1 MEQSHDIFQPPLQ
14 QRVCLASGLPGCTA
28 QLYKYCTSKGL
39 VKTPTSSEWRA
50 SSSTIRTMCTNEQG
64 VKRVFVFQLFLPWF
78 RLTV

>member
-39 VKTPTSSEWRA
+39 VKTPTSRRYERVESFFINNSDDVYKRA
-50 SSSTIRTMCTNEQG
+50 GCQKGICISTFSPL
-64 VKRVFVFQLFLPWF
+64 V
-78 RLTV
+78 